1 MTADPLHPGTAYQ
14 VWDRIH
20 QVTTG
25 TSKIYDGPSY
35 LSITRD
41 GGRTWSKASPF
52 VDASSVPNSQ
62 TIGNVV
68 VVDPRDGTL
77 YDFFEWQTYSDVTA
91 TTATDLHFAVVRSHD
106 QGRTWSKPT
115 TIATDTS
122 VPEVHPN
129 APADPTK
136 ALRAGANLISAAIDP
151 TTGELYAAYEGSE
164 FTGGQYDGI
173 ELVHATDGGHTWSG
187 PSRINQAPNAPA
199 FTPSLA
205 VDASGTVSLTYY
217 DLRYLTPGKHHHAA
231 HRGLAG
237 ELPTR
242 RRGVPR
248 RTPHQQRL
256 RLAAGTVRRV
266 GALPR
271 RLRGTDHRTGLG
283 PAHPRRGKRQP
294 ATRLHRRLQRPPPAA
309 HRSHHPRP
317 GGHPAH
323 SGTAPHPR
331 TPHASLTVRLV
342 PPVAYA
348 PGPWGARHPSKCRH
362 KLVRWGW

>member
-52 VDASSVPNSQ
+52 VDTSSVPNSQ

-136 ALRAGANLISAAIDP
+136 ALPRA
-151 TTGELYAAYEGSE
+151 
-164 FTGGQYDGI
+164 
-173 ELVHATDGGHTWSG
+173 
-187 PSRINQAPNAPA
+187 
-199 FTPSLA
+199 
-205 VDASGTVSLTYY
+205 
-217 DLRYLTPGKHHHAA
+217 
-231 HRGLAG
+231 
-237 ELPTR
+237 
-242 RRGVPR
+242 
-248 RTPHQQRL
+248 RT
-256 RLAAGTVRRV
+256 
-266 GALPR
+266 
-271 RLRGTDHRTGLG
+271 
-283 PAHPRRGKRQP
+283 
-294 ATRLHRRLQRPPPAA
+294 
-309 HRSHHPRP
+309 
-317 GGHPAH
+317 
-323 SGTAPHPR
+323 
-331 TPHASLTVRLV
+331 
-342 PPVAYA
+342 
-348 PGPWGARHPSKCRH
+348 
-362 KLVRWGW
+362 